1 MDATQATDSVIA
13 NDAARTDGPGASDN
27 GAGEPAI
34 VATGLTRRF
43 GRTVAVDSVDLTI
56 PRAKIY
62 GFLGPNGCGKSTTF
76 RMLCGLLTP
85 TEGEVRVLGHSI
97 PRDAE
102 TVRPLIG
109 YMTQQ
114 FSLYRD
120 LSVRENLDF
129 LGKVRG
135 LSRRRRRERIEASL
149 ETYDLGR
156 LARRRPENLSGG
168 ERQRLA
174 LAAAV
179 LHEPPV
185 LLLDEPTSA
194 VDPRTRRSF
203 WDSLFAL
210 IEHDVTILVSTHY
223 MEEAERCHQLAILD
237 RGRLV
242 AEGEPKA
249 LIGDLA
255 HTVLEVEGEHLARL
269 RQRIAELGIAR
280 SVAQLGNRLRVLLDP
295 GDRDAAE
302 LVGAAIAGSGASIAE
317 TRPGLEDVF
326 VASTEGD

>member
-1 MDATQATDSVIA
+1 MDATQATGSVIA
-13 NDAARTDGPGASDN
+13 NGPGASDN

-43 GRTVAVDSVDLTI
+43 GRTVAVDSVDLKI

-135 LSRRRRRERIEASL
+135 LSRRRRRQRIEASL

-156 LARRRPENLSGG
+156 LASRRPENLSGG

-194 VDPRTRRSF
+194 VDPRTRRGF
-203 WDSLFAL
+203 WDSLFEL

-242 AEGEPKA
+242 AEGEPKT
-249 LIGDLA
+249 LIGELA
-255 HTVLEVEGEHLARL
+255 HTVLEVEGEHLGRL
-269 RQRIAELGIAR
+269 RQRIADLGIAR

-295 GDRDAAE
+295 GDQDAAG
-302 LVGAAIAGSGASIAE
+302 LVSAAVACSGASIAE

-326 VASTEGD
+326 VASTQGN

>member
-1 MDATQATDSVIA
+1 MDGGSTRD
-13 NDAARTDGPGASDN
+13 
-27 GAGEPAI
+27 PAI

-43 GRTVAVDSVDLTI
+43 GRTVAVDAVDLEI

-85 TEGEVRVLGHSI
+85 TEGEVRVLGHNI
-97 PRDAE
+97 PREVE

-120 LSVRENLDF
+120 LSVRENLEF

-135 LSRRRRRERIEASL
+135 LSRRRRRERIAESL
-149 ETYDLGR
+149 QTYDLER

-179 LHEPPV
+179 LHEPPI

-203 WDSLFAL
+203 WDNLFEL
-210 IEHDVTILVSTHY
+210 IEEDVTILVSTHY

-242 AEGEPKA
+242 AEGEPKT
-249 LIGDLA
+249 LIGNLA
-255 HTVLEVEGEHLARL
+255 HTVLEVEGERLGRL

-295 GDRDAAE
+295 GDPDAAE
-302 LVGAAIAGSGASIAE
+302 SVSAAIAGSGASIAV